1 MKYVFGAVSAVLV
14 YEILREA
21 LARNLR
27 TNTPPIL
34 RRELANRSPAAGLLA
49 PVLGTVAV
57 SEAAGV
63 IVEQTL
69 LDTLPTLIGR
79 KRAPGIDQ

>member
-1 MKYVFGAVSAVLV
+1 MRYALGAVTALLV
-14 YEILREA
+14 YEVLREA

-27 TNTPPIL
+27 VNTPLIL

-63 IVEQTL
+63 IVEQAF
-69 LDTLPTLIGR
+69 LDTAPTLIGR
-79 KRAPGIDQ
+79 KRAPGINQ